1 MHTHEHIEDDSQPHD
16 VVDHR
21 CMCFDHASN
30 ITTSSTL
37 LCVVMQDSLQDLAIS
52 GPLEIFLVQG
62 KKISTPIVHPL
73 AYKPKFKFQ
82 NLILGQIFGLTV
94 VYFTTFV
101 FKQLRMY
108 IYISFIYKLFL
119 FVGKPLQLIIN
130 NVVTTKISWNY

>member
-21 CMCFDHASN
+21 CMCFDHSSN

-62 KKISTPIVHPL
+62 KKMNTPLFTLVS
-73 AYKPKFKFQ
+73 Q
-82 NLILGQIFGLTV
+82 SLIFEI
-94 VYFTTFV
+94 
-101 FKQLRMY
+101 
-108 IYISFIYKLFL
+108 
-119 FVGKPLQLIIN
+119 
-130 NVVTTKISWNY
+130 